1 MSRVV
6 NELSVMALLLITCV
20 ITGSPQA
27 HAGETPTVKV
37 KRISLAQDDSARQ
50 DVGLLR
56 FRGAVEVTSDD
67 ESFGGYS
74 GLWVSPD
81 GRRLSAV
88 QNGHWTEARLSYDGD
103 GDLAGF
109 DLISLGPLLD
119 ETGRPFVEAMDQDA
133 EALDYDGQRFIVGFE
148 TNNRLLAYQD
158 FASPAE
164 RIALPAEALE
174 GVPPVAGLS
183 SVAVLPNKSLL
194 SLAEYTS
201 FPGDPPG
208 YVSNPTRAWLMTT
221 DRAGAVWLRASN
233 RWMPVAL
240 ASFPDGDL
248 LLLELY
254 YLEDAPITRTRISRI
269 AADQIAIGNTLQ
281 ATEIA
286 ELGPPIDAAR
296 FEGAS
301 VRRGPSGET
310 LIYLI
315 SDIADKV
322 RIYMFELVA
331 S

>member
-1 MSRVV
+1 MV
-6 NELSVMALLLITCV
+6 LLLIICV
-20 ITGSPQA
+20 VTGCIPA
-27 HAGETPTVKV
+27 HAGETPTVTV
-37 KRISLAQDDSARQ
+37 KPIRLFQDDPARQ
-50 DVGLLR
+50 EVGLLR

-88 QNGHWTEARLSYDGD
+88 QDGHWTEAQLSYDGN
-103 GDLAGF
+103 GDLADF
-109 DLISLGPLLD
+109 DLIALGRLLD
-119 ETGRPFVEAMDQDA
+119 ETGQPFEEATDQDA

-148 TNNRLLAYQD
+148 TNNRLLGYHD
-158 FASPAE
+158 FTSPAE
-164 RIALPAEALE
+164 RIALPPEALE

-183 SVAVLPNKSLL
+183 SVAVLPHKSLL

-201 FPGDPPG
+201 FPGDPPR
-208 YVSNPTRAWLMTT
+208 YVSNPTRAWLITPE
-221 DRAGAVWLRASN
+221 RAGTVWLRASN

-240 ASFPDGDL
+240 ATFPDGDL

-269 AADQIAIGNTLQ
+269 AADQVAIGNTMQ

-301 VRRGPSGET
+301 IRRGPAEET

-331 S
+331 G